1 MSARLLSGRP
11 PAWSLT
17 QPFVFSSK
25 VLSVGGDLVGG
36 IDFSAMDVYVQSLI
50 ALIGKEGGRVARVF
64 PSALDALVYFLDR
77 LCTDVVSEYISALL
91 DGAQEL
97 EKPLFLLAT
106 AATFGQV
113 YRLVP
118 AVLAVEPRSALVT
131 QDRVEDVVW
140 RLFEPHMDDYL
151 SEEGEWVRTVLEGMC
166 TDWDD
171 KVASEMAVSDPTFLA
186 SANPAQVKKNVLAGF
201 TSALL
206 LPVTIIPKTAA
217 FGLGVLTTGATGAF
231 NTFSQFGTT
240 LGSTLTRGGVSS
252 PGTPVLKEG
261 VVDVPPAPPVV
272 VLPPAEAAWGDN
284 TSPELNVRSPSPAPS
299 LTPSATGPG
308 RFDRLQLLLSLDV
321 ALQLIQADRDCLKRV
336 QTFAHY
342 PGAYGQKVRE
352 ALEEVFIVL
361 LQTLGEKHVG
371 PAFAR
376 ATREMGE
383 WRPEEGTG
391 REGEGEVAP
400 LVQFFELVH
409 VGDTIGQMVH
419 VYWEKEMVSLT
430 TD

>member
-1 MSARLLSGRP
+1 
-11 PAWSLT
+11 
-17 QPFVFSSK
+17 
-25 VLSVGGDLVGG
+25 
-36 IDFSAMDVYVQSLI
+36 MDVYIQSLI
-50 ALIGKEGGRVARVF
+50 ALITKEGGRIARVF
-64 PSALDALVYFLDR
+64 PPQLDALVYFLDR
-77 LCTDVVSEYISALL
+77 LCSDVVSEYISSLL

-97 EKPLFLLAT
+97 ENPLFLLAT
-106 AATFGQV
+106 AATFGQL

-118 AVLAVEPRSALVT
+118 AVLSIEPRGAMVT
-131 QDRVEDVVW
+131 ENRVEDVVW

-151 SEEGEWVRTVLEGMC
+151 TEEGEWVRTVLEGMC
-166 TDWDD
+166 KDWDE
-171 KVASEMAVSDPTFLA
+171 KVASEMAISDPTFLA
-186 SANPAQVKKNVLAGF
+186 SSNPAQVKKNVLAGF

-240 LGSTLTRGGVSS
+240 IGSTLTRGGVSG
-252 PGTPVLKEG
+252 PGTPVLKDTELALN
-261 VVDVPPAPPVV
+261 VPPAPPMV
-272 VLPPAEAAWGDN
+272 VLPPAEAAWGDSL
-284 TSPELNVRSPSPAPS
+284 SPDVEVRPPSPTPS
-299 LTPSATGPG
+299 VTPSATPSVNGLG

-336 QTFAHY
+336 QTFAKY
-342 PGAYGQKVRE
+342 PGQYGKKVRDG
-352 ALEEVFIVL
+352 LEEVFIVL

-376 ATREMGE
+376 ATKEMGE
-383 WRPEEGTG
+383 WKPEENVS
-391 REGEGEVAP
+391 GEQEVAP

-419 VYWEKEMVSLT
+419 VYWEKEMVSSPIGEQVVGPSFAN
-430 TD
+430 

>member
-1 MSARLLSGRP
+1 
-11 PAWSLT
+11 
-17 QPFVFSSK
+17 
-25 VLSVGGDLVGG
+25 
-36 IDFSAMDVYVQSLI
+36 MDVYIQSLI
-50 ALIGKEGGRVARVF
+50 ALIAKEGGRVARVF
-64 PSALDALVYFLDR
+64 PPALDALVYFLDR
-77 LCTDVVSEYISALL
+77 LCTDVVSEYISTLL
-91 DGAQEL
+91 DSAQEL
-97 EKPLFLLAT
+97 DNPLFLLAT

-113 YRLVP
+113 HRLVP
-118 AVLAVEPRSALVT
+118 AVLQVEPLGKLVT
-131 QDRVEDVVW
+131 QNRVEDVIW

-151 SEEGEWVRTVLEGMC
+151 TEEGEWVRTVLEGMC
-166 TDWDD
+166 TDWDE

-217 FGLGVLTTGATGAF
+217 FGLGVLTTGATGAY

-240 LGSTLTRGGVSS
+240 LGTTLTRGGASS
-252 PGTPVLKEG
+252 PGTPVLKEAIL
-261 VVDVPPAPPVV
+261 DSAPAAPVV
-272 VLPPAEAAWGDN
+272 VLPPAEAGWGDN
-284 TSPELNVRSPSPAPS
+284 LSPEVNLRPPSPTPSVTPS
-299 LTPSATGPG
+299 LTPSATGRG

-336 QTFAHY
+336 QTFAKY
-342 PGAYGQKVRE
+342 PGAYGKKVRD

-376 ATREMGE
+376 ATKEMGE
-383 WRPEEGTG
+383 WRPEEGGG
-391 REGEGEVAP
+391 REGEVAP

-419 VYWEKEMVSLT
+419 VYWEKEMVSLKFGPARC
-430 TD
+430 